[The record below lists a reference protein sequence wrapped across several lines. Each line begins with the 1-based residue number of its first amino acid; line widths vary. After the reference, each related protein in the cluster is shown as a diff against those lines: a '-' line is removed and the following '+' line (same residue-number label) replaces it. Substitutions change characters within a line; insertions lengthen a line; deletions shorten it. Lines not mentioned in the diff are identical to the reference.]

1 MSYGNTGEAAIKI
14 LWGMCLTSS
23 CALKYAW
30 RELQVDGEKIL
41 SELNKKKDK
50 TRVIK
55 QTTCP
60 LMF

>member
-30 RELQVDGEKIL
+30 RELQVDGEDSK
-41 SELNKKKDK
+41 
-50 TRVIK
+50 
-55 QTTCP
+55 
-60 LMF
+60 